1 MSKRLSET
9 SRMSQKTLWYTV
21 LLRYK
26 VSKMA
31 SLDKQSVRKEFD
43 KLKAEFK
50 LLSDKKK
57 ISSESKALVTGLILL
72 LEVVL
77 SIFLEKNTKKTK
89 DNSSKPSSQTEKD
102 ESALTNQGSKSK
114 GKLENNQI
122 AANTRTIETTTRI
135 PIDYCDQCGESL
147 KNTPCRCVERR
158 TKIDIIFE
166 KTVEHVEAEI
176 KDCPSCQATVKAPF
190 PDTFQGPLQ
199 YGNGIKAFVIC
210 LLVTQMVALKRAQH
224 MLKTLLGKAMSETT
238 MLSDI
243 IRLHQSLEQWE
254 LSAKETLLKQP
265 SLHTDETSL
274 RVDKRNHW
282 IHVYASGDI
291 TLKCLHRKR
300 GAEAME
306 DINLIP
312 RYGGVIIHD
321 CWASYLSYE
330 HCSHGLCGSHILR
343 ELAFVIDSNGYRWAK
358 NMKQLLQAT
367 CKQVTKSKR
376 KRLTQRQYTRLQR
389 RYRNIVTRGQSEMP
403 PVMRKATG
411 RRGRIAKSDAQNLL
425 ERLSNYEEAVLLF
438 ARDSHVAFTNNR
450 AERDLR
456 MAKVKQKV
464 SGCFR
469 NEEFAHAYCRI
480 SSYLQTMANKGINSL
495 VAIQMALS
503 GEIYQ

>member
-1 MSKRLSET
+1 
-9 SRMSQKTLWYTV
+9 
-21 LLRYK
+21 
-26 VSKMA
+26 MA
-31 SLDKQSVRKEFD
+31 VMDKQSVREEFD
-43 KLKAEFK
+43 RLKSEFK

-57 ISSESKALVTGLILL
+57 ISTESKALFAGLIMLI
-72 LEVVL
+72 EVIL
-77 SIFLEKNTKKTK
+77 AIFSEKTTKKTK

-102 ESALTNQGSKSK
+102 ESALSHSGSK
-114 GKLENNQI
+114 GKGKTENNHI
-122 AANTRTIETTTRI
+122 ADNTRTVETITVI

-147 KNTPCRCVERR
+147 KNTPCKCVERR

-166 KTVEHVEAEI
+166 KTVEHVDVEI

-190 PDTFQGPLQ
+190 PLEYQGPLQ

-224 MLKTLLGKAMSETT
+224 MLKTLLGKIISETT
-238 MLSDI
+238 MLGYI
-243 IRLHQSLEQWE
+243 IRLYQALEQWE
-254 LSAKETLLKQP
+254 LSAKEMLLKQP

-274 RVDKRNHW
+274 RVDKKNYW

-300 GAEAME
+300 GTEAMQ
-306 DINLIP
+306 DIGIIP
-312 RYGGVIIHD
+312 KYGGSIVHD
-321 CWASYLSYE
+321 CWASYLSYN

-343 ELAFVIDSNGYRWAK
+343 ELTFVSDSNGYRWAS
-358 NMKQLLQAT
+358 NIKQLLQKA

-376 KRLTQRQYTRLQR
+376 KRLTPRQYARLQR
-389 RYRNIVTRGQSEMP
+389 RYRNILTRGESEMP
-403 PVMRKATG
+403 PIMKKLTG
-411 RRGRIAKSDAQNLL
+411 RRGRIAKSDAHNLL
-425 ERLSNYEEAVLLF
+425 ERLIEHEEAVLLF

-469 NEEFAHAYCRI
+469 NEKYAHAYCRI
-480 SSYLQTMANKGINSL
+480 SSYLQTMANKGVNSL